1 MAVEKL
7 VYLMWGDGSPESG
20 DRLRGQLLGDTA
32 GQVVAAGARA
42 VTVHVHDAAAA
53 EAPSPVP
60 TPQGEDPHVAELS
73 VWVDSY
79 DRRDRVEEIV
89 GAIGLTTAGYLVVE
103 SLYEDYGTTPH
114 ATPRSWADGERSPGV
129 LTVSLIHRPA
139 DLEYAT
145 WIERWHGTQSPLSG
159 RLQPRCRYVRNEV
172 VRPLSKDA
180 PEIHGIVE
188 EAWPSAGH
196 VADPMLFFN
205 AGGDPAR
212 LSENVTVMLDSVNAC
227 LDLSRLRN
235 VTMSEY
241 LVKTLA

>member
-1 MAVEKL
+1 MEKL
-7 VYLMWGDGSPESG
+7 VYLLWGDGSPEDG
-20 DRLRGQLLGDTA
+20 DELRDRLLTDTA
-32 GQVVAAGARA
+32 PALVRAEAHA
-42 VTVHVHDAAAA
+42 VTVNVHDTAAA

-60 TPQGEDPHVAELS
+60 TPQGEYPHLAEVA

-79 DRRDRVEEIV
+79 DRRAAVESHVV
-89 GAIGLTTAGYLVVE
+89 GVGLTTAGYLVVE

-114 ATPRSWADGERSPGV
+114 AHPRHWPDGERSPGV

-139 DLEYAT
+139 GLDYAT

-159 RLQPRCRYVRNEV
+159 ELQPRCRYVRNEV
-172 VRPLSKDA
+172 VRPLTAGA

-188 EAWPSAGH
+188 ESWPSARH

-205 AGGDPAR
+205 AHGDAAM
-212 LSENVTVMLDSVNAC
+212 LSEHITAMLESVNAC
-227 LDLSRLRN
+227 LDLARIRN

-241 LVKTLA
+241 LVKTR

>member
-1 MAVEKL
+1 MEKL
-7 VYLMWGDGSPESG
+7 VYLVWGGGTPRSG
-20 DRLRGQLLGDTA
+20 DRLRDRLLGDTA
-32 GQVVAAGARA
+32 GRVLAAGARGL
-42 VTVHVHDAAAA
+42 TVNVHDGAAA

-60 TPQGEDPHVAELS
+60 TPDGEDPHVAELS

-79 DRRDRVEEIV
+79 DRRDPVDEVV
-89 GAIGLTTAGYLVVE
+89 GGIGLPSAGYLVVE
-103 SLYEDYGTTPH
+103 SLYEDYGTTAH
-114 ATPRSWADGERSPGV
+114 AAPRSWADGERSPGV

-139 DLEYAT
+139 DLGYAT

-172 VRPLSKDA
+172 VRPLSGDA

-188 EAWPSAGH
+188 EAWPSAAH

-212 LSENVTVMLDSVNAC
+212 LSEHVTAMLDSVQAC
-227 LDLSRLRN
+227 LDLARLRN

-241 LVKTLA
+241 IVKTLA